1 VDRSL
6 LDLRKTLMLVLITLS
21 KTVSFFKLSRC
32 LGDLYLD
39 LVYIEYILCMSC
51 DSDDGTKFVKEIL
64 RWQRCCSTDNTVDD
78 DDNGSDDGVD
88 VNDDIADDTCR
99 LVLTMVQMIYNV
111 ASFVSVYWYII
122 IKTSSAQNLTF
133 AILCFHRCLRRGTS
147 CWYLRSLT
155 LSELATVWL

>member
-1 VDRSL
+1 MDRSL

-64 RWQRCCSTDNTVDD
+64 R
-78 DDNGSDDGVD
+78 
-88 VNDDIADDTCR
+88 
-99 LVLTMVQMIYNV
+99 
-111 ASFVSVYWYII
+111 
-122 IKTSSAQNLTF
+122 
-133 AILCFHRCLRRGTS
+133 
-147 CWYLRSLT
+147 
-155 LSELATVWL
+155 